1 MVGILFSASILFCLV
16 NFQVT
21 RGSFLCAK
29 VLKYYAIGLALI
41 CLPSLFIVDS
51 SGKLYFSIIN
61 LMLLLRASYLISEKK
76 YQNLIQF
83 QKDFFDD
90 LNEAKMAV
98 EREMNQKPKQRKR

>member
-1 MVGILFSASILFCLV
+1 
-16 NFQVT
+16 
-21 RGSFLCAK
+21 
-29 VLKYYAIGLALI
+29 
-41 CLPSLFIVDS
+41 
-51 SGKLYFSIIN
+51 
-61 LMLLLRASYLISEKK
+61 MLLLRASYLISEKK